1 MFTSA
6 PFSPNPIASPSP
18 IAPTLYATPSA
29 QQQAFA
35 QPIAPTPIVPPFPQ
49 HIMPQ
54 EPTLIP
60 TASCATQVQQ
70 VQPPTNADL
79 QSLVNAISHRS
90 IALPQQ
96 SVPILSEV
104 PQQPTQVV
112 PTVFPTPVASDA
124 VLAIPSDAPQVPI
137 PQASVLPTPAPI
149 PSAALGDTSTD
160 LYRKYRPQTLEHF
173 HGQPAAAHSVS
184 KWFSDPG
191 SPCPQAILITGPSG
205 VGKSTLARIIAHML
219 EATSVFDYQEINIG
233 EENGIDLIRSLSDK
247 VQYRSHTGKNRVFF
261 LDETALMRGNAQQ
274 ALLKILEQ
282 LPPKIYIILATT
294 HPQKL
299 ETTVRNRCVTLALK
313 LLANDALLTTLN
325 TVLAAEQRT
334 LEPEVVARLIETSAG
349 SGRQLMTTLQRIL
362 TSDKATG
369 QLAMLSEVDTPVEG
383 ELAKEIAWTYA
394 GWHPAKSWTEF
405 SALLSQLDLK
415 ATTPESLRIFILS
428 CCKKALL
435 DSATPERLARIIH
448 VFRNPYYN
456 AADPAVFLAD
466 AFFAYSVLTTPR

>member
-1 MFTSA
+1 M
-6 PFSPNPIASPSP
+6 SPKPTATLTAIPSS
-18 IAPTLYATPSA
+18 IAPTLYA
-29 QQQAFA
+29 
-35 QPIAPTPIVPPFPQ
+35 AP
-49 HIMPQ
+49 H
-54 EPTLIP
+54 
-60 TASCATQVQQ
+60 ASQQ
-70 VQPPTNADL
+70 V
-79 QSLVNAISHRS
+79 
-90 IALPQQ
+90 
-96 SVPILSEV
+96 SV
-104 PQQPTQVV
+104 Q
-112 PTVFPTPVASDA
+112 PVAMTPAAPDA
-124 VLAIPSDAPQVPI
+124 VLSSPSNT
-137 PQASVLPTPAPI
+137 PQAPVAQAPVSPTPPPAPSI
-149 PSAALGDTSTD
+149 ASGDTSTD

-173 HGQPAAAHSVS
+173 YGQPAAVHSVS

-205 VGKSTLARIIAHML
+205 VGKSTLARIIANML

-233 EENGIDLIRSLSDK
+233 EENGIDLIRSLSDR

-282 LPPKIYIILATT
+282 LPSKIYIILATT

-299 ETTVRNRCVTLALK
+299 EATVRNRCVTLALK
-313 LLANDALLTTLN
+313 PLANDALQAMLN

-334 LEPEVVARLIETSAG
+334 LEPMVVARLIEASAG

-394 GWHPAKSWTEF
+394 GWRPAKAWPEF
-405 SALLSQLDLK
+405 RSLLSQLDMK
-415 ATTPESLRIFILS
+415 ATTPESLRIFILG

-435 DSATPERLARIIH
+435 DSANPERLARIIH

-456 AADPAVFLAD
+456 VADPAVFLAD
-466 AFFAYSVLTTPR
+466 AFFAHSVLTAPR